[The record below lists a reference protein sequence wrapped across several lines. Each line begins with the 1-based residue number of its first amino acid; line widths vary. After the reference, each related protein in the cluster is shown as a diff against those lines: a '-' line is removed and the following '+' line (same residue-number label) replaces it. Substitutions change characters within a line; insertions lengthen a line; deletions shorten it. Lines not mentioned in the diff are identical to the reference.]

1 MSGRIPEDLVAEVLA
16 RADILEVIGEYV
28 RLERK
33 GRNYL
38 GLCPFHQEKTPSFT
52 VTPEKQM
59 FYCFGCGAG
68 GNIFKFIMLKENLTF
83 PESVRW
89 LAERVGVHIPE
100 HAPAQNPEQE
110 RAWRANALAR
120 DFYRETLEHDPAA
133 QAARD
138 YLDRRGITAATRQR
152 FELGFAPAGWDAL
165 LRFLGRHGYTPEDL
179 VRLGLAVRSERG
191 SVYDRFRNRIIFPV
205 HNVRGQVVG
214 FGGRVMDD
222 SQPKYLNSPE
232 TPVFAKGRELY
243 GLHLA
248 RQSIREQGLA
258 AVVEGYM
265 DVITAH
271 QHGQEN
277 VVASLGTALTREQA
291 RLLTR
296 YTMDAVIAYDA
307 DAAGVAAT
315 IRGLDI
321 LQDSGCRVRV
331 VSIPDGKDPDDYL
344 RQHGAGEWRSL
355 VDRAASLLE
364 YKLQHALAQTGASTV
379 SQKLVVLRQ
388 VLPAL
393 RGMNSEVEREEGIQT
408 IARALGLSWETVRG
422 EWRKF
427 AARGIENWPDSDK
440 IAKKLH
446 NMIGKR
452 PPARQKAE
460 AGLLYL
466 ILENP
471 ALIDTVRQELGEAFF
486 ADAGHQRI
494 FDTLVRRAGEPGFQ
508 PALLVNYLGEND
520 AALFSGILA
529 RERPLGEPRDLI
541 EALRRLRARETK
553 RALLADLAAAE
564 RAGDREQV
572 NRLLLAIKEL
582 TEGSRERRE

>member
-1 MSGRIPEDLVAEVLA
+1 VSGRIPEDLVAEVLA
-16 RADILEVIGEYV
+16 RADILDVIGEYV

-68 GNIFKFIMLKENLTF
+68 GNLFKFIMLKENLTF
-83 PESVRW
+83 PESVRR

-100 HAPAQNPEQE
+100 YAPAQNPEQE
-110 RAWRANALAR
+110 RARRANALAR
-120 DFYRETLEHDPAA
+120 DFYRETLERDPAA
-133 QAARD
+133 REARD
-138 YLDRRGITAATRQR
+138 YLERRGIEDATRQR
-152 FELGFAPAGWDAL
+152 FELGFAPAGWDTL
-165 LRFLGRHGYTPEDL
+165 IRFLGRHGYTPEEL

-191 SVYDRFRNRIIFPV
+191 AVYDRFRNRIIFPV
-205 HNVRGQVVG
+205 HNARGQVVG

-222 SQPKYLNSPE
+222 SLPKYLNSPE

-248 RQSIREQGLA
+248 RQSIREQGA
-258 AVVEGYM
+258 VVVEGYM

-271 QHGQEN
+271 QHGQTN
-277 VVASLGTALTREQA
+277 VVASLGTALTREQV

-296 YTMDAVIAYDA
+296 YTLDVVIAYDA
-307 DAAGVAAT
+307 DTAGVAAT
-315 IRGLDI
+315 VRGLDI
-321 LQDSGCRVRV
+321 LQEAGCRVRV
-331 VSIPDGKDPDDYL
+331 ASIPEGKDPDDYL
-344 RQHGAGEWRSL
+344 RQHGAEEWRGL
-355 VDRAASLLE
+355 MARASSLLE
-364 YKLQHALAQTGASTV
+364 FKLRHALAQVGDQTV
-379 SQKLVVLRQ
+379 AQRLLVLRQ

-393 RGMNSEVEREEGIQT
+393 RGMQSEIERAEGFQT

-427 AARGIENWPDSDK
+427 EARGIENRPDSDK

-452 PPARQKAE
+452 PSARQKAE

-466 ILENP
+466 MLENP
-471 ALIDTVRQELGEAFF
+471 ALIDSVRQELGDDFF
-486 ADAGHQRI
+486 ADPGHQRI
-494 FDTLVRRAGEPGFQ
+494 FDTLVRRAGEAGFR
-508 PALLVNYLGEND
+508 PALMANYLEEGD
-520 AALFSGILA
+520 AALLSALLA
-529 RERPLGEPRDLI
+529 GERPPGEAQDLI

-582 TEGSRERRE
+582 AEGSRERRE